1 MQRVKLV
8 MMVVI
13 LLLISTIAGTAQS
26 SDHFTVVL
34 DFFVNPS
41 QWPLF
46 VAEAQ
51 GFFAE
56 VGLNVDIQE
65 PADPSDPPQLAATGS
80 VDLALTTSFD
90 LVIQRDR
97 GLNLT
102 AVGSLIQSPLGG
114 LLSLR
119 SNGIE
124 TLADLRG
131 KTIGFA
137 LEPEEPALWT
147 AMMRSVGVEPGEYEL
162 INIGFDGIPLLL
174 AGQVDAIAGFRNFEP
189 ILLELGGA
197 DVVFFPFEN
206 HGIPNSWQL
215 VFSTNSSTIET
226 KGDEISRFLQAIQKA
241 VEFTL
246 NDPNGALNDFFELN
260 PTLAADD
267 QRELN
272 IRSALATLLLYQ
284 GAPCH
289 NDTVTW
295 TALQDFIFD
304 QNLIEN
310 KAELSDLFNLN
321 FLPSI
326 CN

>member
-1 MQRVKLV
+1 MHRIKLAV
-8 MMVVI
+8 LAT
-13 LLLISTIAGTAQS
+13 LLLLGSVMAGSAQTG
-26 SDHFTVVL
+26 DRLTVVL

-51 GFFAE
+51 GFFADA
-56 VGLNVDIQE
+56 GLDVDLQE
-65 PADPSDPPQLAATGS
+65 PADPSDPPQLAATGR
-80 VDLALTTSFD
+80 VDVALTTSFD

-97 GLNLT
+97 GLNLA

-162 INIGFDGIPLLL
+162 VNIGFDGIPLLL

-189 ILLELGGA
+189 ILLELDGA
-197 DVVFFPFEN
+197 DVVFFPFED
-206 HGIPNSWQL
+206 HGIPSSWQL
-215 VFSTNSSTIET
+215 VFSANAATIET
-226 KGDEISRFLQAIQKA
+226 KGDEISRFLQAVHRA

-260 PTLAADD
+260 PTLAAED

-289 NDTVTW
+289 NDAEAW
-295 TALQDFIFD
+295 MQLQDFIFD
-304 QNLIEN
+304 QNLIAT
-310 KAELSDLFNLN
+310 KAELSDLFRAD
-321 FLPSI
+321 FLPPV
-326 CN
+326 CF

>member
-1 MQRVKLV
+1 MYRLKLSLLAF
-8 MMVVI
+8 
-13 LLLISTIAGTAQS
+13 LLLIGSVMAGSAQS
-26 SDHFTVVL
+26 TDRLTVVL

-51 GFFAE
+51 GLFAE
-56 VGLNVDIQE
+56 VGLNVTIQE

-97 GLNLT
+97 GLSLT
-102 AVGSLIQSPLGG
+102 AVGSLIQTPLGG
-114 LLSLR
+114 LVALR

-124 TLADLRG
+124 TLSDLRG
-131 KTIGFA
+131 KSIGFA

-162 INIGFDGIPLLL
+162 VNIGFDGIPLLL
-174 AGQVDAIAGFRNFEP
+174 SGQIDAVSGFRNFEP
-189 ILLELGGA
+189 ILLGLEGA
-197 DVVFFPFEN
+197 DVVFFPFED
-206 HGIPNSWQL
+206 HGIPSSWQL
-215 VFSTNSSTIET
+215 VFSANPTTIET
-226 KGDEISRFLQAIQKA
+226 KGDEITRFLDAVQKA
-241 VEFTL
+241 VELTL
-246 NDPNGALNDFFELN
+246 RDPNGSLNDFFALN
-260 PTLAADD
+260 PTLAAND

-289 NDTVTW
+289 NDAQAW
-295 TALQDFIFD
+295 AALQDFIFD
-304 QNLIEN
+304 QSLIET
-310 KAELSDLFNLN
+310 KADLADLFNSN
-321 FLPSI
+321 FLPSA